1 MNNLKVGDRVRVIG
15 CKGVNRFAP
24 IGALGTVRKIGGL
37 TDGK

>member
-1 MNNLKVGDRVRVIG
+1 MNNHRVGNRVRVIG

-37 TDGK
+37 TDGE